1 MPQWLKR
8 AEWFLGIYVILYFSG
23 CFTSLITGKQFV
35 PATALVEEETSNA
48 LLSIVQWVMF
58 SFMLLFSGLRWRDYL
73 SLLTKRKLLWVVV
86 FIAIA
91 SILWSQVPD
100 MTFRRSL
107 NLLMTTLTGFYI
119 TMRFSIRDQI
129 RLFSW
134 TLMGVV
140 VLNILFSLAF
150 PSAGIET
157 AIHTGAW
164 RGLYGQKNGLGRS
177 MVFCAMIF
185 SLLASSKLRN
195 KLLWWIGLL
204 LSVALVLLST
214 SKTAL
219 SLMILLLI
227 LPSFLQYLRLRY
239 NVLLP
244 SLLAAFLT
252 LSVVIVLVVGN
263 QEVIFTSL
271 GRDATL
277 TGRTDIWDAALEQV
291 SNRPLLGFGYKSFWL
306 EEGLQSREI
315 FYRTSWKVPNSHN
328 GYLDLL
334 LDLGGLGL
342 GAFLLSLGM
351 SFVRAIA
358 WLRLHAGPEGLYPLV
373 CLCYIVLYNVTES
386 TLLLDSLSFP
396 WLLYV
401 MVSTSVLTHP
411 IALHRPLPL
420 PSEQGLPSSL

>member
-1 MPQWLKR
+1 MPQWIKR
-8 AEWFLGIYVILYFSG
+8 AEWFLGIYVILYYTG
-23 CFTSLITGKQFV
+23 CFTSLVTGQQFV
-35 PATALVEEETSNA
+35 PANVEVEEETSNIVLS
-48 LLSIVQWVMF
+48 LLQWGMF
-58 SFMLLFSGLRWRDYL
+58 SLMLLFSGLRWQEFA
-73 SLLTKRKLLWVVV
+73 SLLTKRKLLWLVVI
-86 FIAIA
+86 IALA

-107 NLLMTTLTGFYI
+107 NLLMTTLTGFYF
-119 TMRFSIRDQI
+119 TMRFSIRDQL
-129 RLFSW
+129 RLFGW
-134 TLMGVV
+134 TLAGVV
-140 VLNILFSLAF
+140 LFNILFTLAF

-177 MVFCAMIF
+177 MVFCVMIF
-185 SLLASSKLRN
+185 SLLALSKF
-195 KLLWWIGLL
+195 KDGWVWWSGLL

-227 LPSFLQYLRLRY
+227 LPFFLQYLRWRY
-239 NVLLP
+239 NVLRP
-244 SLLAAFLT
+244 ALLAAFLT
-252 LSVVIVLVVGN
+252 VSVVIVLVVGN

-291 SNRPLLGFGYKSFWL
+291 AKRPLLGYGYKSFWL
-306 EEGLQSREI
+306 GLQGHESQEVV
-315 FYRTSWKVPNSHN
+315 YRTSWKVPNSHN

-334 LDLGGLGL
+334 LDLGVLGL
-342 GAFLLSLGM
+342 GSFVLSMGM
-351 SFVRAIA
+351 SFYRAIA
-358 WLRLHAGPEGLYPLV
+358 WLRLHIGPEGLYPIV

-401 MVSTSVLTHP
+401 IVSTSVLAHP
-411 IALHRPLPL
+411 ISINSAQPQALRLS
-420 PSEQGLPSSL
+420 SE